1 MMPASPFLE
10 SSAVVAQDAVN
21 VLVAGSN
28 PASPANSGAISAA
41 PDNAA
46 VANSAPQ
53 ASATAADLSLIAE
66 IFIGADK
73 LSEGR
78 FRLDEERFMLDL
90 EEPPLFLRRAG

>member
-1 MMPASPFLE
+1 
-10 SSAVVAQDAVN
+10 
-21 VLVAGSN
+21 
-28 PASPANSGAISAA
+28 
-41 PDNAA
+41 